1 MNALRWRCHW
11 MQMVGGGA
19 LSESQ
24 WESRLPWQKNP
35 HINLEINKKWSKEL
49 ILQPAITFS
58 LMGAFSVNPAGL
70 LPQQPFRLQTKHFA
84 TDFQFTGCVPVNR
97 SLPLEVQFTDESVAC
112 SRILSSALAAVRSAL
127 TAPGLVAGL
136 HYSVHSPQP
145 TTQKPAHAKDK

>member
-1 MNALRWRCHW
+1 MPWDGDVIGCRWWR
-11 MQMVGGGA
+11 GGA
-19 LSESQ
+19 FRITMKVSFTVAEKSPHQLGNQ
-24 WESRLPWQKNP
+24 WGQ
-35 HINLEINKKWSKEL
+35 KEL
-49 ILQPAITFS
+49 ILQPAIPFS
-58 LMGAFSVNPAGL
+58 LMGAFSVNPTGL
-70 LPQQPFRLQTKHFA
+70 LLQQPFRLQTKHFA

-145 TTQKPAHAKDK
+145 TTQKPAQAKDK